1 MNCQLE
7 ATKNPLGLHCS
18 LLFPWLYVAEWAV
31 CSFKII
37 CHFAFSLFKRCHC
50 SLLHVEGTNIKAIQ
64 LYFQRTSPLW
74 KTVNQG
80 PPAYRQGMNKR
91 IARSLCVIAF
101 VSESVSVYECSGW
114 V

>member
-1 MNCQLE
+1 M
-7 ATKNPLGLHCS
+7 
-18 LLFPWLYVAEWAV
+18 

-37 CHFAFSLFKRCHC
+37 CHFAFSLFKRCDC
-50 SLLHVEGTNIKAIQ
+50 SYITLHVGGTNIKAIQ

-74 KTVNQG
+74 KTVNHR